1 MTVIGSGTSLE
12 GDRWVLGRDFYDG
25 CSYTYLE
32 VETPDGHHWKGGYG
46 YLRWNRGC
54 GWERAP
60 GMTTLALTRSSSEL
74 PMMHQA

>member
-25 CSYTYLE
+25 FSYTYLE
-32 VETPDGHHWKGGYG
+32 VETPADTTRRAATGH
-46 YLRWNRGC
+46 LRWNRGC
-54 GWERAP
+54 GWERTP

-74 PMMHQA
+74 PMMYQA